1 MWTVEDIILEH
12 GVVDDNTEIII
23 RNEDSF
29 EVLAVGHWYDDEV
42 LAFEGRKVTFYS
54 WQDNNKVIIE
64 VGEEEELKPED
75 KIERAFREMMDAWDA
90 MEMAVD
96 DLSKDLN
103 ETHREFVKKMEIF
116 EKVAWV
122 TEEDA
127 QRALEEEL
135 DRRKKK

>member
-23 RNEDSF
+23 RNEESF
-29 EVLAVGHWYDDEV
+29 EVLAAGHWYEDEV
-42 LAFEGRKVTFYS
+42 LALEGRKATFYS

-64 VGEEEELKPED
+64 VAEEELSPED

-90 MEMAVD
+90 VEMAVD

-135 DRRKKK
+135 DRRKKR